1 MVLFVLGPL
10 LRVTNDL
17 WSCFVELRSQFS
29 DIERLPRSNYFLL
42 VIDERRIKIFL
53 FALHLPLISLSR

>member
-29 DIERLPRSNYFLL
+29 DIERLPRSNYFF
-42 VIDERRIKIFL
+42 IG
-53 FALHLPLISLSR
+53 HW